1 MGDTILGLSITIQ
14 SKVDNAKIDDTLEN
28 YLESVDVSI
37 TIKIIR

>member
-14 SKVDNAKIDDTLEN
+14 SKVDNEKIDDTLEN